1 MDDPRYG
8 QPIGPPMGSG
18 VPMGGYGGVD
28 MGVQEHD
35 QRKQSLAD
43 ILQQIMSITDQSL
56 DEAQAR

>member
-18 VPMGGYGGVD
+18 VSMAGYGVD
-28 MGVQEHD
+28 MGVQDHD